1 MPSLRYDEDVKKL
14 LSLNPRAPTKKLAE
28 DFIICGNV
36 LFGRKVRSDGIEV
49 RREQE
54 RPRCPPTLM
63 RWVSLAMVF
72 LKLRLFDKFIG
83 KGGKGGQ
90 KFPRL
95 GKSRNDR
102 LKRRM

>member
-1 MPSLRYDEDVKKL
+1 MSTSLDAMGE
-14 LSLNPRAPTKKLAE
+14 
-28 DFIICGNV
+28 FGN
-36 LFGRKVRSDGIEV
+36 G
-49 RREQE
+49 
-54 RPRCPPTLM
+54 
-63 RWVSLAMVF
+63 F